1 LIPGR
6 ARKGQEERAMQA
18 ADGIFAMHA
27 PPFLVSVAFHRLGF
41 ATVVS
46 HHPGTS
52 QRISAIMDRPDHQAG
67 PIPEGRRHV
76 SKIWYCRNCGYEVTS
91 RGRCHHCRE
100 RLVASALPELP
111 AGDDEDEVGYRLEGW
126 SDRERGRLI
135 ERLNVDELLHRFE
148 DDELVVSA
156 EDEARVDDLVEEL
169 AANPEEDE
177 VAGAP
182 AGQLGRPGEG
192 GPPEAGWDEEQDE
205 PTIAALRLLADAAR
219 RLRRDPTDM
228 HADADVAEASAAV
241 FMVEDYPGVEAD
253 TWAAVGRVTRRL
265 LSALGAEE
273 ALEDEIQTQAAV
285 LEKLLNPL
293 VGDPVDAAADQ
304 SDGDETVYELPKWLP
319 EQRAQLGVFLDDA
332 SIAYEWEGDD
342 LVVPAARETE
352 VEALFA
358 RIGGPSDEDEDDDGE
373 ARYRALEELFA
384 AADRLAGDPADEQL
398 AGETVGW
405 IEEAAGPAPIG
416 LDEVAWFRI
425 MTQARTL
432 SESIRAEREHAI
444 AEDAAALR
452 DMLRAVV

>member
-1 LIPGR
+1 
-6 ARKGQEERAMQA
+6 
-18 ADGIFAMHA
+18 
-27 PPFLVSVAFHRLGF
+27 
-41 ATVVS
+41 
-46 HHPGTS
+46 
-52 QRISAIMDRPDHQAG
+52 
-67 PIPEGRRHV
+67 V

-91 RGRCHHCRE
+91 RGRCHLCRE
-100 RLVASALPELP
+100 RLVASDLPELP
-111 AGDDEDEVGYRLEGW
+111 AGDDDDEVGYRLEGW

-135 ERLNVDELLHRFE
+135 ERLNVDEVLHRFE

-156 EDEARVDDLVEEL
+156 EDEARVDDLVAEL
-169 AANPEEDE
+169 AANPDQEEA
-177 VAGAP
+177 AGSP
-182 AGQLGRPGEG
+182 S
-192 GPPEAGWDEEQDE
+192 GPLEAGWQEDE
-205 PTIAALRLLADAAR
+205 PTTSALRLLADAAG

-228 HADADVAEASAAV
+228 YADADVAEASAAV
-241 FMVEDYPGVEAD
+241 FMAEDYSGADAD

-293 VGDPVDAAADQ
+293 VGDSVDVAGDQAD
-304 SDGDETVYELPKWLP
+304 GEETVYELPDWLP
-319 EQRAQLGVFLDDA
+319 EQRAQLGVFLDEA
-332 SIAYEWEGDD
+332 SIAYEWEGND
-342 LVVPAARETE
+342 LVVPAAREAE
-352 VEALFA
+352 VEGLFA
-358 RIGGPSDEDEDDDGE
+358 RVGGPRDEDEDDDDGE

-405 IEEAAGPAPIG
+405 IEEAAGPPPIG
-416 LDEVAWFRI
+416 LDEVQWFRI
-425 MTQARTL
+425 MTQARAL